1 MKNKIKAGERGWLV
15 RNLVWFP
22 EITLKQKQ
30 NTKTNKMKAVK
41 LSMVVHAPNPS
52 ASIAVTHRY
61 LELASPAY
69 VVSFRHV
76 WDLISRNK
84 NKHKGK
90 IFLRNY
96 TQSYSRCTCM
106 YMHMYIH
113 TLTPL
118 HTHEVHTQ
126 VSIYTLKKWKLNSL
140 NSEFFQRGH
149 WPKST

>member
-1 MKNKIKAGERGWLV
+1 MV

-76 WDLISRNK
+76 
-84 NKHKGK
+84 
-90 IFLRNY
+90 
-96 TQSYSRCTCM
+96 
-106 YMHMYIH
+106 
-113 TLTPL
+113 
-118 HTHEVHTQ
+118 
-126 VSIYTLKKWKLNSL
+126 
-140 NSEFFQRGH
+140 
-149 WPKST
+149 